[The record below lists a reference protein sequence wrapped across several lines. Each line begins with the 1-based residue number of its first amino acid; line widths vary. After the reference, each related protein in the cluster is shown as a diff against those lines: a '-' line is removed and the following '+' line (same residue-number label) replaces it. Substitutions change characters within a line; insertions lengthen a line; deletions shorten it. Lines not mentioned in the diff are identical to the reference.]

1 MQKVFVLDT
10 DKRPLAPCRPK
21 RARML
26 LGEGKAA
33 VYRRFPFTIILKRSY
48 PDATPRALRAKLDP
62 GSKTTGIAL
71 VEETTG
77 EVVFAA
83 ELTHRGQR
91 VHEALEQR
99 RGVRR
104 GRRNRH
110 TRYRKPRFLNRTR
123 PRHGNRGAWLPPSL
137 ESRLANI
144 TTWVQRLTRLS
155 PVKSM
160 SQELVRFDTQKMQD
174 AEISGVE
181 YQQGALQGYEVREYL
196 LEKWQRRCAY
206 CTAKDVPLE
215 VEHIIPKARGGSNRV
230 SNLTLAC
237 RKCNERKGTQTAE
250 EFGHEHLHK
259 QARMPLKDT
268 AAVNAPR
275 WELYN
280 RLQLFGLPVELG
292 SGGRTKYNRNRQG
305 YAKAHWIDAA
315 CVGAS
320 GEAVRIDAGMRPLT
334 ITAQGWGNRQMCRVD
349 KYGFPRTSA
358 KGAKSVKG
366 FQTGDMVKAVVPSG
380 AKRGTHEGK
389 VAVRSSGSFNIT
401 DKNGTVQGVSYKYCK
416 IVQRCDGYRY
426 AV

>member
-10 DKRPLAPCRPK
+10 EKRPLVPCRPK
-21 RARML
+21 RARKL

-33 VYRRFPFTIILKRSY
+33 VYRRFPFTIILKCAY
-48 PDATPRALRAKLDP
+48 PEATPRAVRVKIDP
-62 GSKTTGIAL
+62 GSKTTGLAL
-71 VEETTG
+71 VEEATG

-104 GRRNRH
+104 GRRNRT

-123 PRHGNRGAWLPPSL
+123 LSHGNRGGWLPPSL

-144 TTWVQRLTRLS
+144 TTWIERFMRFAPVQS
-155 PVKSM
+155 I
-160 SQELVRFDTQKMQD
+160 SQELVRFDTQQMQD

-181 YQQGALQGYEVREYL
+181 YQQGVLQGYEVREYL
-196 LEKWQRRCAY
+196 LEKWQRTCAY
-206 CTAKDVPLE
+206 CKAKDVPLE
-215 VEHIIPKARGGSNRV
+215 VEHIVPKARGGSNRV

-250 EFGHEHLHK
+250 EFGHAYLQQ
-259 QARMPLKDT
+259 QARMPLKET
-268 AAVNAPR
+268 AAVNATR
-275 WELYN
+275 WELYH
-280 RLQLFGLPVELG
+280 RLQKFGLPVEVG
-292 SGGRTKYNRNRQG
+292 SGGRTKYNRTKQG
-305 YAKAHWIDAA
+305 YEKAHWIDAA
-315 CVGAS
+315 CVGVS

-358 KGAKSVKG
+358 KGVKSVKG

-401 DKNGTVQGVSYKYCK
+401 GKNGTVQGVSYKHCQ
-416 IVQRCDGYRY
+416 IVQRSDGYRY
-426 AV
+426 AA